1 MREVSCRPVRSD
13 EEMLTGAPRCSLM
26 LTFRSLSTPDT
37 GRGDV
42 LAAGAGD
49 GDREAGRAAV
59 RHRVAGVG
67 GLHRQAQRGRGLPG
81 AHRLLAP
88 RHPAGARG
96 QGSRS
101 SQKHQARV
109 PVGGGPRGS
118 RGACVVRSHSGKVL
132 VEPTGRLLHGPPSL
146 GTTTSSGRPG
156 ELPLPSGHTAR
167 ASRAAATHTTPT
179 AHCRAPGALTGVR
192 GRGEG
197 RGRSHFLCP
206 PQPARGGGREAAGG
220 WVSGVSQ
227 PLLAVSAFPL
237 RVVGGPAG
245 ALRREEPGLSGLR
258 WPRARAVPAA

>member
-146 GTTTSSGRPG
+146 GTTTSSRRPG

-179 AHCRAPGALTGVR
+179 AHCRRWGDSPVCEVGVR
-192 GRGEG
+192 GVGGATSCVPRSRPEAVEG
-197 RGRSHFLCP
+197 RPRVAGFRECLSRSSRSRRSRSASSV
-206 PQPARGGGREAAGG
+206 AR
-220 WVSGVSQ
+220 
-227 PLLAVSAFPL
+227 LAP
-237 RVVGGPAG
+237 
-245 ALRREEPGLSGLR
+245 
-258 WPRARAVPAA
+258 